1 MCMLILCYLLC
12 TLSIELKWSL
22 KSRGCRTR
30 ININMHW
37 INWVKNYK
45 IIHSYVLYIS
55 HSVIFFFWYFDRSK
69 FDLYC
74 LPLVSGDATW
84 FCSFA
89 VNEDLE
95 NQTCWQAQQCKCSVG
110 WFHSNDNHFFNISTL
125 AKPVFICLKLRMLN
139 NDVYWW
145 WNKFFILTLF
155 CKFRSETQS
164 I

>member
-1 MCMLILCYLLC
+1 MCMMILCYLLC

-55 HSVIFFFWYFDRSK
+55 HSVIFFFFWYFDRSK

-110 WFHSNDNHFFNISTL
+110 WFHSNDNHFLIYQLWQNPYLSAWSWGCWTMM
-125 AKPVFICLKLRMLN
+125 FIGGGTN
-139 NDVYWW
+139 SSY
-145 WNKFFILTLF
+145 
-155 CKFRSETQS
+155 
-164 I
+164 